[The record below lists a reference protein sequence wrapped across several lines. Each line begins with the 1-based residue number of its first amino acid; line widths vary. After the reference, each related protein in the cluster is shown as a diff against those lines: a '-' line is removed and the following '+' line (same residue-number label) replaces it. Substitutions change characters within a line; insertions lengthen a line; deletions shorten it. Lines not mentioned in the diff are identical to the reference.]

1 MNPAFI
7 NRIPS
12 GLLGF
17 LGIKNGGENPQ
28 QLSNIL
34 VPMLDL
40 IPLYDLQGVEYSQA
54 VSTLGAGVTTF
65 GIPGSNNRPSSFFHT
80 LNFGV
85 AVNCGAGA
93 NCYYQIGVYRASQA
107 FFVPLG
113 PIVYAD
119 NAVASTI
126 WTGSAAVD
134 VWTGPDEQLAINCYS
149 VSGAPALRTWSRAVE
164 YRA

>member
-1 MNPAFI
+1 VTPAFI

-28 QLSNIL
+28 ELSKIL
-34 VPMLDL
+34 VPTVDL
-40 IPLYDLQGVEYSQA
+40 IPLYDLQGVTYTQGF
-54 VSTLGAGVTTF
+54 STLTSGVTIF
-65 GIPGSNNRPSSFFHT
+65 GFPLSGNTGSSYFHT

-85 AVNCGAGA
+85 AVGCGVGA
-93 NCYYQIGVYRASQA
+93 NCFYQIGVYRASQTI
-107 FFVPLG
+107 FVPLA
-113 PIVYAD
+113 PVVYAD
-119 NAVASTI
+119 NTVASTV

-149 VSGAPALRTWSRAVE
+149 VSGAPSLRAWSRSVE